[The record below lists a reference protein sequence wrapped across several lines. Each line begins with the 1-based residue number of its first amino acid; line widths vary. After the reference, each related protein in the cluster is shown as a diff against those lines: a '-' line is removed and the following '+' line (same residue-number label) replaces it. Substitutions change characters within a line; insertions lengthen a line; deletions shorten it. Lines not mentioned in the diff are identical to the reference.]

1 MKTVVK
7 SGTQTVD
14 INRLRQEDKKKK
26 KSEKSF
32 DEQIEDYT
40 SNEELRKA
48 LKNHL
53 PIRKRRGS
61 LTDNSLKLGFDNLD
75 ILTKNI
81 KDEQIRNEE
90 KIKIVNQSISN
101 GWGGFFEVKKT
112 KSKEQITHKE
122 EIPIDLEKLFDN

>member
-7 SGTQTVD
+7 SGVQTVD

-26 KSEKSF
+26 KIEKSF

-40 SNEELRKA
+40 LDEELRKA

-81 KDEQIRNEE
+81 KDEQVRNEE

-112 KSKEQITHKE
+112 KPKEQITHRE
-122 EIPIDLEKLFDN
+122 ELPTNLDELFDN

>member
-1 MKTVVK
+1 MKIVVK
-7 SGTQTVD
+7 TGVQTVD

-26 KSEKSF
+26 KREKSF
-32 DEQIEDYT
+32 DEQIDDYT
-40 SNEELRKA
+40 SDKELRKA

-61 LTDNSLKLGFDNLD
+61 LTDSSLKLGFDNLD

-81 KDEQIRNEE
+81 KDDQVRNEE

-101 GWGGFFEVKKT
+101 GWGGFFEVKKP
-112 KSKEQITHKE
+112 KQKEQTIYKE
-122 EIPIDLEKLFDN
+122 EIPKDLEQLFDN